1 MSEQKPSEPEESS
14 QPAEDAAAPS
24 VAHALH
30 VVQKAMEDLAA
41 LLGADPE
48 ATVNA
53 LKEAGRAAT
62 DNLAGLA
69 GDARDIGEAGVE
81 ELSDSVRRNPL
92 PWLAAALGLG
102 LIVGLWRNRG
112 RSS

>member
-1 MSEQKPSEPEESS
+1 MREQEPSESGERP
-14 QPAEDAAAPS
+14 QPAADDASS
-24 VAHALH
+24 VTQALNA
-30 VVQKAMEDLAA
+30 VQKAMEELAA
-41 LLGADPE
+41 LLGGNPAE
-48 ATVNA
+48 AVKA
-53 LKEAGRAAT
+53 LREAGRAAT

-69 GDARDIGEAGVE
+69 GDARDIGEAGLD

-112 RSS
+112 RGA

>member
-1 MSEQKPSEPEESS
+1 MSEQNTSEAEQNP

-24 VAHALH
+24 VAHALN
-30 VVQKAMEDLAA
+30 VVQKALEDLAA

-48 ATVNA
+48 ATVKA

-69 GDARDIGEAGVE
+69 GDAREIGEAGLD

-112 RSS
+112 RGA